1 MAATGFTPI
10 SLYYSTTASAVPL
23 AANLANGELALNTA
37 DMKLYSKNSSG
48 VVTLLASSGG
58 ATGTVSS
65 VAMSVPTGLTVSGTP
80 ITTSGTLAV
89 TLTAGY
95 SIPTTASQTNWDTA
109 YTDRLKWDGGATGL
123 VAATGRT
130 SLGGTTVGQNFFL
143 LTNPSAITFPRINA
157 DNTVSALDAATFRTA
172 IGAGTGS
179 GTVTGVTATSPV
191 ASSGGTAPVISL
203 STGYGDTLN
212 PYASKT
218 ANFFLAAPNGA
229 AGVPS
234 FRAVVAADI
243 PTLNQS
249 TTGNAATAT
258 TATNLAGG
266 SAGTIPYQSAAGTT
280 VQLTAGTAGYILQA
294 NGAAAPSWV
303 VASTAAGVNNGTL
316 TLNVSGTGLSGSQTF
331 TANQSTAATFTVT
344 SNATNLNTAST
355 IVARDASGN
364 FTAGTITAALTGN
377 ASTATSA
384 TTATNLAGGAVGSI
398 AYQSAAGATTFL
410 ADVATGN
417 AVISGGVGVA
427 PSYGKIGL
435 TTHVSGTLPVANG
448 GTGQTTY
455 TNGELLIGNTTG
467 NTLTKATLSPGT
479 GISITNGAGT
489 ITIASTASGD
499 NSLLWYFMG

>member
-65 VAMSVPTGLTVSGTP
+65 VAQSFTGGLISVAGSPV
-80 ITTSGTLAV
+80 TTSGTLALTV
-89 TLTAGY
+89 AGTSGGIPYFSSASTWATSAALAANALVVGGGAGVAPATVTTGTGVVTALGVAVGTAGAFVVNGGVLGTPSSGTLT
-95 SIPTTASQTNWDTA
+95 NC
-109 YTDRLKWDGGATGL
+109 
-123 VAATGRT
+123 
-130 SLGGTTVGQNFFL
+130 
-143 LTNPSAITFPRINA
+143 TF
-157 DNTVSALDAATFRTA
+157 
-172 IGAGTGS
+172 
-179 GTVTGVTATSPV
+179 
-191 ASSGGTAPVISL
+191 
-203 STGYGDTLN
+203 
-212 PYASKT
+212 
-218 ANFFLAAPNGA
+218 
-229 AGVPS
+229 
-234 FRAVVAADI
+234 
-243 PTLNQS
+243 PTLNQN

-364 FTAGTITAALTGN
+364 FSAGTITASLSGN
-377 ASTATSA
+377 ATNVTGIVAVLNGGSGSSTAQGAINTFA
-384 TTATNLAGGAVGSI
+384 GAVTSGSYLRGNGTNVVMSTI
-398 AYQSAAGATTFL
+398 QA
-410 ADVATGN
+410 ADVPTLNQNTTGTAAN
-417 AVISGGVGVA
+417 VTGTVA
-427 PSYGKIGL
+427 
-435 TTHVSGTLPVANG
+435 VANG

-455 TNGELLIGNTTG
+455 TNGQLLIGNTTG
-467 NTLTKATLSPGT
+467 NTLTKATLTPGT
-479 GISITNGAGT
+479 GISITNGTGT
-489 ITIASTASGD
+489 ITISSSVPAAVD